1 MNFEWLDSRARKGN
15 MALFAKR
22 KRPQVIGV
30 DIGSSS
36 VKVVEVKRVGSSY
49 QLVGFGV
56 TEIPT
61 GAIEGGEIRNSGRVQ
76 AAIRAAL
83 NNAKVDT
90 KDAVIGVS
98 GGSVIAKRVKVPKM
112 SQAELE
118 ESIRWEAEQ
127 HIPFDTD
134 DVNLDFQ
141 IMGSGGQEIEV
152 MLVAVKKGRVE
163 SFVEVAEAAGMN
175 VLVVD
180 ADVFAL
186 ENQYEVNYPEL
197 KGEVVALVNVGAEVT
212 NTNIIQRGNCVYARD
227 ILFGGRQ
234 IVGALGRRLGIDAA
248 QAEPLL
254 RDPEAGGSFGSEVEN
269 VSDSVTME
277 LGNEIQRTLDYFG
290 TTGEHERISQI
301 LLAGGCALLPG
312 LRERLTNQWGIDV
325 GIMDPFRRVQ
335 GGADV
340 SMDEVKAI
348 APRLAVAMGLAIR
361 WPGDRR

>member
-1 MNFEWLDSRARKGN
+1 
-15 MALFAKR
+15 MALFGKR
-22 KRPQVIGV
+22 KRTQVVGL

-36 VKVVEVKRVGSSY
+36 VKAIAVKRVGSNY
-49 QLVGFGV
+49 HLVGFGLV
-56 TEIPT
+56 EIPS
-61 GAIEGGEIRNSGRVQ
+61 GVVEGGEIRNPGKVQ
-76 AAIRAAL
+76 AAISAAL
-83 NNAKVDT
+83 NQGNIET

-112 SQAELE
+112 SQSELE

-141 IMGSGGQEIEV
+141 IVGSGGQEIEV

-163 SFVEVAEAAGMN
+163 SYVEVAEAAG
-175 VLVVD
+175 LRVVVAD

-234 IVGALGRRLGIDAA
+234 IVGALGRRLGIDPA

-254 RDPEAGGSFGSEVEN
+254 RDPDAGGSFGSEVEN
-269 VSDSVTME
+269 VTDSVTQE
-277 LGNEIQRTLDYFG
+277 LGTEIQRTLDYFG

-301 LLAGGCALLPG
+301 LLGGGCALLPG
-312 LRERLTNQWGIDV
+312 LRERLTSQWGIEV
-325 GIMDPFRRVQ
+325 GIMDPFRHVQ
-335 GGADV
+335 AGGEH
-340 SMDEVKAI
+340 SMDEIKALG
-348 APRLAVAMGLAIR
+348 PRLAVAMGLATR

>member
-1 MNFEWLDSRARKGN
+1 
-15 MALFAKR
+15 MALFGKR
-22 KRPQVIGV
+22 KRTQVVGL

-36 VKVVEVKRVGSSY
+36 VKAIEVKRVGSNY
-49 QLVGFGV
+49 HLVGFGLV
-56 TEIPT
+56 EIPS
-61 GAIEGGEIRNSGRVQ
+61 GVVEGGEIRNAAKVQ
-76 AAIRAAL
+76 AAISAAL
-83 NNAKVDT
+83 NQGTIET
-90 KDAVIGVS
+90 KDVVIGVS

-141 IMGSGGQEIEV
+141 IVGSVGQEIEV

-163 SFVEVAEAAGMN
+163 SYVEVAEAAG
-175 VLVVD
+175 VHVVVAD

-197 KGEVVALVNVGAEVT
+197 RGEVVALVNVGAEVT

-234 IVGALGRRLGIDAA
+234 IVGALARRLGIDPA

-254 RDPEAGGSFGSEVEN
+254 RDPDAGGSFGSEVEN
-269 VSDSVTME
+269 VTDSVTQE
-277 LGNEIQRTLDYFG
+277 LGTEIQRTLDYFG

-301 LLAGGCALLPG
+301 LMGGGCALLPG
-312 LRERLTNQWGIDV
+312 LRERLTSQWGIEV
-325 GIMDPFRRVQ
+325 GIMDPFRNVQ
-335 GGADV
+335 AGGEH
-340 SMDEVKAI
+340 SMDEIKALG
-348 APRLAVAMGLAIR
+348 PRLAVAMGLATR
-361 WPGDRR
+361 WPGDRP

>member
-1 MNFEWLDSRARKGN
+1 

-22 KRPQVIGV
+22 KRPQVIGLDV
-30 DIGSSS
+30 GSSS
-36 VKVVEVKRVGSSY
+36 VKAVELKRAGSSY
-49 QLVGFGV
+49 HLTGFGLAELPSGV
-56 TEIPT
+56 V
-61 GAIEGGEIRNSGRVQ
+61 EGGEIRNPAKVR
-76 AAIRAAL
+76 AAISAAL
-83 NNAKVDT
+83 SQARIET
-90 KDAVIGVS
+90 RDAVIGVS
-98 GGSVIAKRVKVPKM
+98 GGSVIAKRVKLPKM

-141 IMGSGGQEIEV
+141 IVDKGGQEIEV

-163 SFVEVAEAAGMN
+163 SYVEVAEAAGLK
-175 VLVVD
+175 VVVVD

-186 ENQYEVNYPEL
+186 ENQFEVNYPEL

-234 IVGALGRRLGIDAA
+234 IVGALGRRLGIDPA

-254 RDPEAGGSFGSEVEN
+254 RDPDAGGSFGSEVEN
-269 VSDSVTME
+269 VSDSVTQE
-277 LGNEIQRTLDYFG
+277 LGTEIQRTLDYFG

-301 LLAGGCALLPG
+301 LLGGGCALLPG
-312 LRERLTNQWGIDV
+312 LRERLTAQWGIEV
-325 GIMDPFRRVQ
+325 GIVDPFRNVETEVEHFP
-335 GGADV
+335 G
-340 SMDEVKAI
+340 DEIKALG
-348 APRLAVAMGLAIR
+348 PRLAVAMGLAMR
-361 WPGDRR
+361 WPGDRS

>member
-1 MNFEWLDSRARKGN
+1 
-15 MALFAKR
+15 MALFGKR
-22 KRPQVIGV
+22 KRTQVVGL

-36 VKVVEVKRVGSSY
+36 VKAIEVKRVGSNY
-49 QLVGFGV
+49 HLVGFGLV
-56 TEIPT
+56 EIPS
-61 GAIEGGEIRNSGRVQ
+61 GVIEGGEIRNPAKVQ
-76 AAIRAAL
+76 AAISAAL
-83 NNAKVDT
+83 NQGNIET

-141 IMGSGGQEIEV
+141 IVGREGQEIEV

-163 SFVEVAEAAGMN
+163 SYVEVAEAAG
-175 VLVVD
+175 LHVVVAD

-234 IVGALGRRLGIDAA
+234 IVGALGRRLGIDPA

-254 RDPEAGGSFGSEVEN
+254 RDPDAGGSFGSEVEN
-269 VSDSVTME
+269 VTDSVTQE

-301 LLAGGCALLPG
+301 LMGGGCALLPG
-312 LRERLTNQWGIDV
+312 LRERLTSQWGIEV
-325 GIMDPFRRVQ
+325 GIMDPFRNVQ
-335 GGADV
+335 AGGEH
-340 SMDEVKAI
+340 SMDEIKALG
-348 APRLAVAMGLAIR
+348 PRLAVVMGLATR
-361 WPGDRR
+361 WSGDRP

>member
-1 MNFEWLDSRARKGN
+1 
-15 MALFAKR
+15 MALFGRR
-22 KRPQVIGV
+22 KRQQVVGL

-49 QLVGFGV
+49 HLVSLGLA
-56 TEIPT
+56 EISS
-61 GAIEGGEIRNSGRVQ
+61 GAIEGGEIRDSSRVR
-76 AAIRAAL
+76 AAISAAL
-83 NNAKVDT
+83 NQAKVAT

-98 GGSVIAKRVKVPKM
+98 GGSVIAKRVKLPKM
-112 SQAELE
+112 SRTELE

-141 IMGSGGQEIEV
+141 IVGSAGQEIEV

-163 SFVEVAEAAGMN
+163 SYVDAADASGLH
-175 VLVVD
+175 VVVVD

-186 ENQYEVNYPEL
+186 ENQFEVNYPEL

-234 IVGALGRRLGIDAA
+234 IVGALARRLGIDPA

-254 RDPEAGGSFGSEVEN
+254 RDPDAGGGFGPEVEN
-269 VSDSVTME
+269 VTDSVTQE
-277 LGNEIQRTLDYFG
+277 LGTEIQRTLDYFG

-301 LLAGGCALLPG
+301 LLGGGCALLPG
-312 LRERLTNQWGIDV
+312 LRERLTSQWGIEV
-325 GIMDPFRRVQ
+325 GILDPFRKVRAEMEDLPVN
-335 GGADV
+335 
-340 SMDEVKAI
+340 EIKALG
-348 APRLAVAMGLAIR
+348 PRLAVAVGLAMR
-361 WPGDRR
+361 GPGDQP